1 MPIAPVVKL
10 YDHDTDLEIDSSNII
25 DFGEVKAGD
34 KSKVYTLDLW
44 NNRGGTELASTMKD
58 VELFVLDSADGKTEP
73 IVKDGW
79 LKAKCL
85 SAGDLDV
92 TEMTD
97 LNTLPIS
104 AADQTAGEI
113 LGSIND
119 GLTATDTTCFAQIEL
134 YAEIIKNV
142 QDATHGEK
150 PFSLAF
156 RYFFT

>member
-10 YDHDTDLEIDSSNII
+10 YDSSLDLEITPLNII
-25 DFGEVKAGD
+25 DFGEVKAGT

-44 NNRGGTELASTMKD
+44 NNRGGVELASTMKD
-58 VELFVLDSADGKTEP
+58 VELFVLDSADGVTEP

-85 SAGDLDV
+85 SDTLPV
-92 TEMTD
+92 ETEMTD
-97 LNTLPIS
+97 LNTLPIT
-104 AADQTAGEI
+104 ALGQTAGEI
-113 LGSIND
+113 LGSINT
-119 GLTATDTTCFAQIEL
+119 GIATDTGNFAKIEL
-134 YAEIIKNV
+134 FAHIIKNV
-142 QDATHGEK
+142 VTATHGEK